1 VFGLDTDTLLLGVAV
16 FLVRIVDVS
25 LGTIR
30 TISTVQGRRMV
41 AFALGLVEVS
51 LWLSVMA
58 AIVPRVA
65 AQPVLGVFY
74 ALGFS
79 TGNVTGILIEQ
90 RIALGHVTLRIV
102 TRVNPEKI
110 AKEIRNM
117 GFPVTEFVGHGRSG
131 PVKELLLVCKR
142 RELRRILSIARA
154 HSPEAFYVTEPAGV
168 IRTPRRPTM
177 QSPTGWR
184 AIIKKK

>member
-1 VFGLDTDTLLLGVAV
+1 MFGIDGQTLLLGLTI

-30 TISTVQGRRMV
+30 TISTVQGRRGA
-41 AFALGLVEVS
+41 AFLLGLVEVS

-58 AIVPRVA
+58 AIVPRVVG
-65 AQPVLGVFY
+65 QPVLGVFF

-79 TGNVTGILIEQ
+79 TGNVVGILIEQ
-90 RIALGHVTLRIV
+90 RIALGHVTLRIL

-110 AKEIRNM
+110 AKKIRSM
-117 GFPVTEFVGHGRSG
+117 GFPVTEFEGHGRSG
-131 PVKELLLVCKR
+131 PVKELVLVCKR
-142 RELRRILSIARA
+142 RELRRILAVARE

-168 IRTPRRPTM
+168 IRTPRRPIM
-177 QSPTGWR
+177 QPTTGWR
-184 AIIKKK
+184 SALKKK

>member
-1 VFGLDTDTLLLGVAV
+1 MFGLDGHTLLLGLAI

-30 TISTVQGRRMV
+30 TISTVQGRRAA
-41 AFALGLVEVS
+41 AFVLGLVEVS

-65 AQPVLGVFY
+65 ARPVLGIFF

-79 TGNVTGILIEQ
+79 TGNVVGILIEQ
-90 RIALGHVTLRIV
+90 RIALGHVTLRV
-102 TRVNPEKI
+102 LTRINPEKI

-131 PVKELLLVCKR
+131 PVKELVLICKR
-142 RELRRILSIARA
+142 RELRRILAVARK
-154 HSPEAFYVTEPAGV
+154 HSPEAFYVTEPAGI
-168 IRTPRRPTM
+168 IRTPRRPIM
-177 QSPTGWR
+177 QPATGWR
-184 AIIKKK
+184 AILKKK